1 MTSTGLPA
9 VPPRRARLAG
19 PGVLAAALLLGAAVA
34 APGPLLAQEASEA
47 VAYCLACHDDE
58 SMTLALE
65 DGEEMS
71 LNVPAGALEGSVH
84 GKELVCTDCHAEYD
98 DDAKHPSGATFPSRR
113 HYVQRSYEVCRQ
125 CHFDTYTRTLE
136 SIHFTL
142 LEKGRQEAPVC
153 SDCHGAHQIQ
163 DPHDQQAML
172 SRSCGECHATVRDQ
186 YLQSVHGKA
195 LVQNVEAVP
204 GCTDCHTAHSIA
216 DPRTASFHLS
226 SPEICIGCHGDAEKM
241 KPFDLSADVAST
253 YLADFHGVTATL
265 ADPAKVEER
274 HLVVTC
280 VDCHGVHDIASP
292 ALVGE
297 QAMTKRVQQV
307 CSDCHQDAGEDL
319 PAAWLSHFRPSLRH
333 APLVFLID
341 LFYKIFI
348 PFSVGGLALQVALH
362 LYRVAV
368 RR

>member
-1 MTSTGLPA
+1 
-9 VPPRRARLAG
+9 
-19 PGVLAAALLLGAAVA
+19 
-34 APGPLLAQEASEA
+34 
-47 VAYCLACHDDE
+47 VAYCLVCHDDE
-58 SMTLALE
+58 SFTMTLQ

-71 LNVPAGALEGSVH
+71 LHVPANALAGSVH
-84 GKELVCTDCHAEYD
+84 GKELVCTDCHQGYD
-98 DDAKHPSGATFPSRR
+98 DDAQHPSDATFPGRR
-113 HYVQRSYEVCRQ
+113 EYVARAYEVCRQ

-142 LEKGRQEAPVC
+142 LETGRRDVPVC
-153 SDCHGAHQIQ
+153 SDCHGAHDIA
-163 DPHDQQAML
+163 DPHDRKAMM
-172 SRSCGECHATVRDQ
+172 SRSCAECHGEINERYV
-186 YLQSVHGKA
+186 QSVHGKA
-195 LVQNVEAVP
+195 LVEDGIDAVP

-216 DPRTASFHLS
+216 DARTAGFQLS
-226 SPEICIGCHGDAEKM
+226 SPEICIGCHGDAQKM
-241 KPFDLSADVAST
+241 KPFDLSADVAAT

-265 ADPAKVEER
+265 ADPDAVEER

-297 QAMTKRVQQV
+297 QAMAARVEKV
-307 CSDCHQDAGEDL
+307 CSDCHEGAGADL
-319 PAAWLSHFRPSLRH
+319 PAAWLSHFRPSLKH

-341 LFYKIFI
+341 LFYKVFI
-348 PFSVGGLALQVALH
+348 PFSVGGLALQVLLH